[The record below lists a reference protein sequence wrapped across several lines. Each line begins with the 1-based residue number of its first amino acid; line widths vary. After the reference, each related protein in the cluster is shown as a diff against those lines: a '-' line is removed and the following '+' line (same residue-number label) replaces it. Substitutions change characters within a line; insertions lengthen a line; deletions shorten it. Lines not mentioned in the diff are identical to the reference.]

1 MPLILYIINIY
12 FQKIKPNINFWLIL
26 SIVLTIFLTPR
37 IYLFVF
43 IFGIYFFYK
52 NNFKTNL
59 KSILI
64 LIFSLLISFLFFF
77 DLYDIFFFVFVQ
89 SKKWSC
95 SFILG
100 KYEYFILAF
109 NLIGLITSI
118 YQKRFFI
125 VFSYLALFF
134 TFFLESAPFRNQSTL
149 FLTIITIYIL
159 SVSIELKRKHKYF
172 QTRGFGKKVDKNNKL
187 VHPIFIMNYSYFSFS
202 QPCILEDN
210 FKTVVDYNLKRN
222 RKINYFKSSK
232 KLYYINPKT
241 KKLFKIIDAYEK
253 SLK

>member
-1 MPLILYIINIY
+1 MFLFSKSSLNNNYS
-12 FQKIKPNINFWLIL
+12 NFL
-26 SIVLTIFLTPR
+26 SST
-37 IYLFVF
+37 
-43 IFGIYFFYK
+43 FFYK
-52 NNFKTNL
+52 NE
-59 KSILI
+59 LI
-64 LIFSLLISFLFFF
+64 
-77 DLYDIFFFVFVQ
+77 D
-89 SKKWSC
+89 
-95 SFILG
+95 
-100 KYEYFILAF
+100 
-109 NLIGLITSI
+109 
-118 YQKRFFI
+118 YQN
-125 VFSYLALFF
+125 SYK
-134 TFFLESAPFRNQSTL
+134 
-149 FLTIITIYIL
+149 
-159 SVSIELKRKHKYF
+159 ELNNKYF